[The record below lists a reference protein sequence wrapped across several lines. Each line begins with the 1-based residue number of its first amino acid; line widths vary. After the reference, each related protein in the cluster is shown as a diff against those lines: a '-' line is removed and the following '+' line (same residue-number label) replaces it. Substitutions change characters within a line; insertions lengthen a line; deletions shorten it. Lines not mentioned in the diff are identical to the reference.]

1 MLLLFMSI
9 LHNFQV
15 YGTSGE
21 ERKSRKAAAN
31 GLRGGWWGRRTPNAI
46 YGGFFAFQHKKR
58 GCRWV
63 GEKVADLG
71 LHVSTSFSE
80 LLQPGALW
88 QMNLK
93 DDSSWEEAGWTS
105 SLLFFMSS

>member
-9 LHNFQV
+9 LHNFQI

-31 GLRGGWWGRRTPNAI
+31 GLRGGWWERRTPNAMC
-46 YGGFFAFQHKKR
+46 GFSAFQHKKR

-80 LLQPGALW
+80 LLPGAL
-88 QMNLK
+88 
-93 DDSSWEEAGWTS
+93 
-105 SLLFFMSS
+105 

>member
-1 MLLLFMSI
+1 MPV
-9 LHNFQV
+9 LHNSQI

-31 GLRGGWWGRRTPNAI
+31 GLKSGWWERTTPNAKCV
-46 YGGFFAFQHKKR
+46 FSAFQHKKK

-71 LHVSTSFSE
+71 LHESTSFSE
-80 LLQPGALW
+80 LLQPG
-88 QMNLK
+88 
-93 DDSSWEEAGWTS
+93 TR
-105 SLLFFMSS
+105 